1 MRFISSYFSSLI
13 NEIININLDLNQK
26 NIPDSY

>member
-1 MRFISSYFSSLI
+1 MQFISSYFSSLI
-13 NEIININLDLNQK
+13 NEIIDINLDLNQK